1 MQPIADGSTPA
12 PQSELDFLLEQA
24 KNGDRIAFAAIL
36 RARQAMVFSIARN
49 FLRND
54 GHAEDVAQDVFLEL
68 HRNLHSLESGAHL
81 VSWLRQV
88 TSRKCIDQSRRAWFR
103 RWVDIE
109 DPSHRARVAVQDA
122 AVSGEDPLLH
132 GRIRRLIGKLPEKTR
147 MMIVLRFQEEM
158 EPNEIA
164 ETMQVPVGTVKST
177 IHRGL
182 ETVRRHLGG
191 GGASGGNSKKKEP
204 CLKTI

>member
-1 MQPIADGSTPA
+1 MQPAADGLNPATPY
-12 PQSELDFLLEQA
+12 SDLDLLLEQA
-24 KNGDRIAFAAIL
+24 QSGDRIAFAAIL
-36 RARQAMVFSIARN
+36 RSKQAMVFSIARN

-68 HRNLHSLESGAHL
+68 HRNLQTLESGAHL

-88 TSRKCIDQSRRAWFR
+88 TGRKCIDQSRRAWFR

-109 DPSHRARVAVQDA
+109 DPSHRAKVATPESATSQ
-122 AVSGEDPLLH
+122 EDPLLH
-132 GRIRRLIGKLPEKTR
+132 SRIRRLIGKLPEKTR
-147 MMIVLRFQEEM
+147 MMIILRFQEEM

-164 ETMQVPVGTVKST
+164 ESLQVPVGTVKST

-191 GGASGGNSKKKEP
+191 SAGNSKKKEP

>member
-1 MQPIADGSTPA
+1 MQPAADGLTPA
-12 PQSELDFLLEQA
+12 PQSDLDLLLEQA
-24 KNGDRIAFAAIL
+24 KSGDRIAFAAIL
-36 RARQAMVFSIARN
+36 RSKQAMVFSIARN

-54 GHAEDVAQDVFLEL
+54 GHAEDIAQDVFLEM
-68 HRNLHSLESGAHL
+68 HRNLQSLESGAHL

-103 RWVDIE
+103 RRVDLD
-109 DPSHRARVAVQDA
+109 DPSHRANVAVKDTASQ
-122 AVSGEDPLLH
+122 EDPLLH
-132 GRIRRLIGKLPEKTR
+132 SRIRRLIGKLPERTR
-147 MMIVLRFQEEM
+147 MMIILRFQEEM

-164 ETMQVPVGTVKST
+164 ESLQVPVGTVKST

-191 GGASGGNSKKKEP
+191 AGNNNSKKKEP